1 MATPTDELL
10 EDALLHEYRELPV
23 PERRRIAQAASPDIR
38 LRLAWVERQMA
49 MDRSPGALASVLT
62 EGREKQAPH
71 LDMIDDVFRRIAA
84 GERMQ
89 VMITCPPR
97 HGKALALETPIP
109 TPKGWTTMGELKAG
123 DEVFDE
129 LGKPCTVTWTSP
141 TWYDRPCFDV
151 VTDSG
156 GHIVADYA
164 HEWKASLDRRYP
176 DRLYNTCDL
185 ARTRAKQAMIWT
197 ANALE
202 LPDQELPVPPY
213 LLGAWLGDGR
223 SDDGGITADPEDA
236 KHLRTVIHE
245 LGYKTV
251 QWSRPT
257 VFGVVGLRSQLRSLG
272 VLGNK
277 HVPAQY
283 LRGSIEQRRALL
295 QGLVDTDGH
304 VAKDGQVEFCS
315 IKRGLAEAVQEL
327 VYSLGG
333 KASLITGDAT
343 LNGRFISKKYRVMFY
358 MEGAAR
364 LPRKAAKCRTGIRS
378 NRHYVMA
385 MRRSATATRCIEVDS
400 PSHLFLAGRAMI
412 PTHNSQRA
420 SRWGPLWYLRRNP
433 TARVMLASYG
443 AELADDHGRWVRDQ
457 LRLHGNTLGVR
468 LDPASRAANRFD
480 LETPRGSSVRGGM
493 VTAGVGGSLTGKG
506 FSLGVI
512 DDPFKG
518 SDDANSPA
526 QRQRVWDWYRSVF
539 YTRRA
544 PGASIVLINCIVGS
558 MRALGGDGRWKPI
571 SEIRPGD
578 TVVSLADD
586 QKTLVTAKVMGQRL
600 SGEDATLNVATD
612 RLSLR
617 VNGRH
622 PFAVLRS
629 DKVRPDPLKDLH
641 WVRAEDLEVGDLVI
655 TTKSL
660 PDDYVA
666 SDVLPDGSPVDEE
679 RAWLLG
685 YLLGDGWA
693 GENRRANGRINYYV
707 ACAKGSSQKEWKQ
720 DLDDRLFAALD
731 GWSPNKVYE
740 TKFGYWRTEW
750 ADGGRL
756 LRQMGYGS
764 GARGKRVPDCVW
776 GWSPSLR
783 RAFLF
788 GYAEADGGLQYK
800 GKKRDTAPVW
810 RIGSVNKELL
820 DDVRDLALTCGV
832 RPTTVFVDRPR
843 WQQPPGSPK
852 PVLSTLCSIGLS
864 FGPSHAEG
872 RGSIRIGS
880 PHPAPEHLRYER
892 IRSITPGPALPV
904 YDLAVEGTE
913 NFVAEGFV
921 VHNTRWHEKDL
932 SGQILDTEPENWTLI
947 DLPALALS
955 DTDPLGRQ
963 PGEALWPEQ
972 YDEEELARTKRAVGE
987 RVWWA
992 LYQQQPRPLEGG
1004 VWQWAWITDNRINPV
1019 AFRAVDL
1026 TRVVVALDPAG
1037 GDTPGH
1043 DESGIVAAG
1052 RSADGHYYVLA
1063 DRTGSHSAEA
1073 RGREACLLALELQA
1087 DAIAVETN
1095 YGGDM
1100 ARQNV
1105 IQAWNELER
1114 NGRTKGQP
1122 MPRVVD
1128 VTAKKGKRLRAEP
1141 IAQLYETNLVH
1152 HLAEFPSL
1160 ETQMVTWVP
1169 GMDSPDRLDALVH
1182 ALTELANPA
1191 AASVGTSTYSDHRLT
1206 GRR

>member
-97 HGKALALETPIP
+97 HGK
-109 TPKGWTTMGELKAG
+109 
-123 DEVFDE
+123 
-129 LGKPCTVTWTSP
+129 
-141 TWYDRPCFDV
+141 
-151 VTDSG
+151 
-156 GHIVADYA
+156 
-164 HEWKASLDRRYP
+164 
-176 DRLYNTCDL
+176 
-185 ARTRAKQAMIWT
+185 
-197 ANALE
+197 
-202 LPDQELPVPPY
+202 
-213 LLGAWLGDGR
+213 
-223 SDDGGITADPEDA
+223 
-236 KHLRTVIHE
+236 
-245 LGYKTV
+245 
-251 QWSRPT
+251 
-257 VFGVVGLRSQLRSLG
+257 
-272 VLGNK
+272 
-277 HVPAQY
+277 
-283 LRGSIEQRRALL
+283 
-295 QGLVDTDGH
+295 
-304 VAKDGQVEFCS
+304 
-315 IKRGLAEAVQEL
+315 
-327 VYSLGG
+327 
-333 KASLITGDAT
+333 
-343 LNGRFISKKYRVMFY
+343 
-358 MEGAAR
+358 
-364 LPRKAAKCRTGIRS
+364 
-378 NRHYVMA
+378 
-385 MRRSATATRCIEVDS
+385 
-400 PSHLFLAGRAMI
+400 
-412 PTHNSQRA
+412 SQRA

-457 LRLHGNTLGVR
+457 LRLHGDTLGVR

-544 PGASIVLINCIVGS
+544 PGASIVLIN
-558 MRALGGDGRWKPI
+558 
-571 SEIRPGD
+571 
-578 TVVSLADD
+578 
-586 QKTLVTAKVMGQRL
+586 
-600 SGEDATLNVATD
+600 
-612 RLSLR
+612 
-617 VNGRH
+617 
-622 PFAVLRS
+622 
-629 DKVRPDPLKDLH
+629 
-641 WVRAEDLEVGDLVI
+641 
-655 TTKSL
+655 
-660 PDDYVA
+660 
-666 SDVLPDGSPVDEE
+666 
-679 RAWLLG
+679 
-685 YLLGDGWA
+685 
-693 GENRRANGRINYYV
+693 
-707 ACAKGSSQKEWKQ
+707 
-720 DLDDRLFAALD
+720 
-731 GWSPNKVYE
+731 
-740 TKFGYWRTEW
+740 
-750 ADGGRL
+750 
-756 LRQMGYGS
+756 
-764 GARGKRVPDCVW
+764 
-776 GWSPSLR
+776 
-783 RAFLF
+783 
-788 GYAEADGGLQYK
+788 
-800 GKKRDTAPVW
+800 
-810 RIGSVNKELL
+810 
-820 DDVRDLALTCGV
+820 
-832 RPTTVFVDRPR
+832 
-843 WQQPPGSPK
+843 
-852 PVLSTLCSIGLS
+852 
-864 FGPSHAEG
+864 
-872 RGSIRIGS
+872 
-880 PHPAPEHLRYER
+880 
-892 IRSITPGPALPV
+892 
-904 YDLAVEGTE
+904 
-913 NFVAEGFV
+913 
-921 VHNTRWHEKDL
+921 TRWHELDL

-1004 VWQWAWITDNRINPV
+1004 VWQWAWITDNRTNPV

-1087 DAIAVETN
+1087 DAIVVETN

-1114 NGRTKGQP
+1114 RGETRGQT
-1122 MPRVVD
+1122 MPRIVD

-1152 HLAEFPSL
+1152 HLTEFPAL
-1160 ETQMVTWVP
+1160 ETQMVTWIP

-1191 AASVGTSTYSDHRLT
+1191 AASAGSSTYSDQRLS